1 MVRGGAQENTL
12 RTAAHF
18 RGSDWESVLV
28 TGPPDG
34 PEGSMEPDVL
44 HAGVPMI
51 SVPDLVR
58 ELAPRSDV
66 RAYRL
71 LVELFRRERPDIV
84 HTHTSKAGILGR
96 IAARHAGVPAVIHT
110 PHGHV
115 FHSYGSGVKTRI
127 FVQAERFCA
136 RYADRLVALT
146 PRERDETLE
155 LGIGRQDQWIV
166 IHSGVDFEPFE
177 AARGSGSEVRRELE
191 IPEDSPVVGTVG
203 RLVHVKGQN
212 TLIDAVAKLG
222 RELPRTH
229 VLLVGAGDLLPAL
242 TEQARLLGMEV
253 RTQFAFQPASQL
265 AGDPYL
271 PVIHFTGM
279 RRDVGRYLDAMD
291 VFALPS
297 LNEGMG
303 RVLVEAMAMEL
314 PCVGA
319 RVSGIPDVIED
330 GRTGLIVPPADPN
343 ALAAGLRRLL
353 LDSGLRRAMGAAGRS
368 RVVPGYSQGE
378 MLRLLEVE
386 YRRLVRVVQ

>member
-1 MVRGGAQENTL
+1 
-12 RTAAHF
+12 
-18 RGSDWESVLV
+18 
-28 TGPPDG
+28 
-34 PEGSMEPDVL
+34 MEADVER
-44 HAGVPMI
+44 AGVRMI
-51 SVPDLVR
+51 PVPDLVR
-58 ELAPRSDV
+58 ELAPGSDL
-66 RAYRL
+66 RAYRF
-71 LVELFRRERPDIV
+71 LVGLFLKERPDIV

-96 IAARHAGVPAVIHT
+96 IAARRAGVPAVIHT

-115 FHSYGSGVKTRI
+115 FHSYGSGFKTRI
-127 FVQAERFCA
+127 FVQAERYCA
-136 RYADRLVALT
+136 PYADRLVALT

-155 LGIGRQDQWIV
+155 LGIGRPDQWIV

-191 IPEDSPVVGTVG
+191 IPEDCPVIGTVG

-212 TLIDAVAKLG
+212 TLIDAVAQLG
-222 RELPRTH
+222 PELSRTH

-253 RTQFAFQPASQL
+253 RTQFPSQTASQL
-265 AGDPYL
+265 AGDPSL

-330 GRTGLIVPPADPN
+330 GKTGLIVPPADPN
-343 ALAAGLRRLL
+343 ALAAALRRLL
-353 LDSGLRRAMGAAGRS
+353 LDAGLRRAMGAAGRS
-368 RVVPGYSQGE
+368 RVVPGYSQDE

-386 YRRLVRVVQ
+386 YRRLVRVVE

>member
-1 MVRGGAQENTL
+1 M
-12 RTAAHF
+12 
-18 RGSDWESVLV
+18 
-28 TGPPDG
+28 
-34 PEGSMEPDVL
+34 
-44 HAGVPMI
+44 
-51 SVPDLVR
+51 
-58 ELAPRSDV
+58 
-66 RAYRL
+66 
-71 LVELFRRERPDIV
+71 

-127 FVQAERFCA
+127 FVQAELFCA
-136 RYADRLVALT
+136 PYADRLVALT

-155 LGIGRQDQWIV
+155 LGIGRPGQWIV

-212 TLIDAVAKLG
+212 TLIDAAAMLG
-222 RELPRTH
+222 PDLPRTH

-253 RTQFAFQPASQL
+253 RTQFPSQPASQL
-265 AGDPYL
+265 AGDPRL

-330 GRTGLIVPPADPN
+330 GRTGLIVPPANPN
-343 ALAAGLRRLL
+343 ALAAALRRLL
-353 LDSGLRRAMGAAGRS
+353 LDAGLRRAMGAAGRS
-368 RVVPGYSQGE
+368 RVVPGYSQDE

-386 YRRLVRVVQ
+386 YRRLVRVIE